1 MSINLIG
8 ARWYMFYR
16 NNNKYQ
22 NTSIMAKT
30 VYLGMI
36 GDIMHPGLIN
46 IINEGA
52 KYGDVMIGLYT
63 DKAIATHK
71 RLPYLTYE
79 QRKNVIENI
88 KGVSSVVPQ
97 DDWSYVPN
105 LVKYKPDYIIHGDDW
120 LYGPDKYIRDEV
132 FKVMEA
138 MGGEVIEIPYTK
150 GISATGLKEAIDSL
164 GVTPQARLSSL
175 RRLISA
181 KPIVRIL
188 ESHNGLTG
196 LIAEHTSVEVN
207 GQHREF
213 DGMWASSLTDSTSK
227 GKPDIEAVDLTTR
240 LHDLNDALEVTTKPV
255 IFDGDTGG
263 KVEHFVFTV
272 RTLERLGI
280 SAVIIEDKVG
290 LKQNSLFGTDAVQT
304 QDTIEGFCNKIKAG
318 KDAQIT
324 RDFMVISR
332 IESLIAGKPVEDA
345 LERAFA
351 YVAAGADG
359 VMIHSKNND
368 GMDIKEFCQ
377 RFREKDDHTPI
388 VAVPTTYNQFTEE
401 ELAEWGINVVIYA
414 NHMLRSAYPAMVKC
428 AESILTNSRSL
439 EASDQYCMPI
449 KQILNL
455 IPGTKKK

>member
-1 MSINLIG
+1 
-8 ARWYMFYR
+8 
-16 NNNKYQ
+16 
-22 NTSIMAKT
+22 
-30 VYLGMI
+30 MI

-52 KYGDVMIGLYT
+52 KYGDVMIGLFT

-79 QRKNVIENI
+79 QRKQVIENI
-88 KGVSSVVPQ
+88 KGVSTIVPQ

-120 LYGPDKYIRDEV
+120 LSGSQKYLRDEV
-132 FKVMEA
+132 FKVMESL
-138 MGGEVIEIPYTK
+138 GGQVIEIPYTK
-150 GISATGLKEAIDSL
+150 GISASGLKQTIDSL
-164 GVTPQARLSSL
+164 GVTPQARLASL

-181 KPIVRIL
+181 KPIVRIM
-188 ESHNGLTG
+188 ESHCGLTG
-196 LIAEHTSVEVN
+196 LIIEHTKVEV
-207 GQHREF
+207 GTEVREF

-240 LHDLNDALEVTTKPV
+240 LHDLSDSLEVTTKPV
-255 IFDGDTGG
+255 IYDGDTGG
-263 KVEHFVFTV
+263 KTEHFVFTV
-272 RTLERLGI
+272 RTLERLGV

-304 QDTIEGFCNKIKAG
+304 QDSIEGFCYKIQAG
-318 KDAQIT
+318 KEAQIT
-324 RDFMVISR
+324 SDFMIIAR
-332 IESLIAGKPVEDA
+332 CESLIAGKPIEDA
-345 LERAFA
+345 LERCHA

-359 VMIHSKNND
+359 IMIHSKNKN

-377 RFREKDDHTPI
+377 RFREVDNHTPI
-388 VAVPTTYNQFTEE
+388 VAVPTTYSQFTEA
-401 ELAEWGINVVIYA
+401 ELAEWSINIVIYA

-428 AESILTNSRSL
+428 AERILETTRCQ
-439 EASDQYCMPI
+439 EASEEYCMPI